1 MNAREAARVRHMR
14 TVEDVAD
21 TWLRVRLRRE
31 RRLRAYMAVK
41 DWPTFEMWR
50 ALDRLHEATN
60 LVDKLEEKM
69 ADTQDT
75 AAERQWED
83 RFA

>member
-1 MNAREAARVRHMR
+1 MNAREAARVRHTR

-21 TWLRVRLRRE
+21 TWLRARLRRE

-41 DWPTFEMWR
+41 DWPTHAMWR
-50 ALDRLHEATN
+50 ALDLLHEATN

-69 ADTQDT
+69 ADTQDR
-75 AAERQWED
+75 AAEQAWEAA
-83 RFA
+83 RA